1 MTSETPP
8 SEYFPGIDF
17 NPSFYQ
23 DTGTTAGL
31 VPETTANALYLRK
44 TVADTATAVET
55 FSSGITTISINSVFL
70 TSDVVNLISDGTGI
84 LNIGASSSRTSTG
97 PIVLGGLSSLI
108 RFRG

>member
-8 SEYFPGIDF
+8 SEYFTGINF

-31 VPETTANALYLRK
+31 SETTANSLYLRK
-44 TVADTATAVET
+44 TIADTATAVET
-55 FSSGITTISINSVFL
+55 FSSGIITNNINSVAS
-70 TSDVVNLISDGTGI
+70 SDTVDLIPAGTGI
-84 LNIGASSSRTSTG
+84 LNIGASSSRTTSG

-108 RFRG
+108 RFGG

>member
-55 FSSGITTISINSVFL
+55 FN
-70 TSDVVNLISDGTGI
+70 TGI
-84 LNIGASSSRTSTG
+84 KTNTIDN
-97 PIVLGGLSSLI
+97 VLATDT
-108 RFRG
+108 